1 MPIFVKMLSPHKVL
15 KTYWGFDDFRS
26 SQLDVIHSILEG
38 KDTLVLLPTG
48 GGKSICYQV
57 PAMMMD
63 GICIVISPLI
73 ALMNDQVEDLK
84 AKNIKAVAITS
95 GLTFSEQDVAL
106 DNCIYDNYKFLY
118 LSPERLEN
126 EMVKSRLEKMTI
138 NLVAVDESHCIS
150 QWGYQF
156 RPSYLRIA
164 TIRQTTNAPIVALTA
179 TATKTVVEDVQEKLA
194 FRAKHVIKSSFYRDE
209 LSYVVLNQED
219 KDQKIIQVINKVK
232 GSSIIYCKTRKETK
246 RVHLLLK
253 EHGISSQ
260 FYHGGLDYV
269 ERLSKQKQWV
279 LNHIRV
285 MVATNA
291 FGMGID
297 KPDVRL
303 VIHNHL
309 PNNLESYY
317 QEAGRVARDKKLG
330 YAILICNTYDTD
342 HLISDIKKNYPNI
355 EDVRHVYQQLANHL
369 GLATGSG
376 QFSEFAFDLATFCEK
391 YNLDYLKT
399 FNILKL
405 LEREELIKL
414 NEAVNLPSRV
424 YIKLSHADLYK
435 FQIAN
440 KSYDDLLKMMLRS
453 YGTLFE
459 SYTKIQESII
469 AKRTQLSTEEIKVR
483 LEKLNDLEVINY
495 IPQNSHSK
503 LIFLKERLD
512 VKQLNLSKESV
523 EKRRSIEIK
532 KGNSIINY
540 VKNQHQCRSS
550 LLIGY
555 FGEKNHSNCG
565 KCDICLQR
573 KKLNISNIEFEKISN
588 GIQKLLSDNA
598 LTIDDIVMK
607 LVDYREDKII
617 KVLQFLS
624 DNSQIAFNTEKKL
637 YWLS

>member
-1 MPIFVKMLSPHKVL
+1 MPILVTMLSPHEVL
-15 KTYWGFDDFRS
+15 KKHWGFDDFRS

-38 KDTLVLLPTG
+38 NDTLVLLPTG

-57 PAMMMD
+57 PAMMME

-73 ALMNDQVEDLK
+73 ALMNDQIENLK

-106 DNCIYDNYKFLY
+106 DNCIYGNYKFLY

-126 EMVKSRLEKMTI
+126 EMVKSRLQKMTI

-179 TATKTVVEDVQEKLA
+179 TATKTVVEDIQEKLA

-209 LSYVVLNQED
+209 LSYVVLNHED
-219 KDQKIIQVINKVK
+219 KDQKIIQVLNKVK

-309 PNNLESYY
+309 PHNLESYF
-317 QEAGRVARDKKLG
+317 QEAGRAARDKKLG
-330 YAILICNTYDTD
+330 YAILICNAQDTNN
-342 HLISDIKKNYPNI
+342 LITDIEKNHPKM

-376 QFSEFAFDLATFCEK
+376 QFSEFIFELATFCEK

-399 FNILKL
+399 FTILKL

-414 NEAVNLPSRV
+414 NEAVNMPSRV
-424 YIKLSHADLYK
+424 FIKLSHTDLYK

-440 KSYDDLLKMMLRS
+440 KSFDGLLKIMLRS

-469 AKRTQLSTEEIKVR
+469 AKRAQLSTDEVK
-483 LEKLNDLEVINY
+483 EKLNKLNALDIIKY
-495 IPQNSHSK
+495 IPQNSHPK

-512 VKQLNLSKESV
+512 VKQLNLSKESI
-523 EKRRSIEIK
+523 EKRRDIEKEKAHSVID
-532 KGNSIINY
+532 Y
-540 VKNQHQCRSS
+540 VKNQHQCRST
-550 LLIGY
+550 LLINY
-555 FGEKNHSNCG
+555 FGEKNHSRCG
-565 KCDICLQR
+565 KCDVCLQR
-573 KKLNISNIEFEKISN
+573 KKLTVSNLEFDKISN
-588 GIQKLLSDNA
+588 QIQNLLQKNA
-598 LTIDDIVMK
+598 LSVDDIIMQ
-607 LVDYREDKII
+607 LVDFREDKIVE
-617 KVLQFLS
+617 VLQFLS
-624 DNSQIAFNTEKKL
+624 DNNQIAFNAQKKL

>member
-1 MPIFVKMLSPHKVL
+1 MPIFVKMLSPHEVL

-38 KDTLVLLPTG
+38 NDTLVLLPTG

-73 ALMNDQVEDLK
+73 ALMNDQVENLK
-84 AKNIKAVAITS
+84 ARNIKAVAITS

-106 DNCIYDNYKFLY
+106 DNCIYGNYKFLY

-164 TIRQTTNAPIVALTA
+164 SIRQTTNAPIVALTA
-179 TATKTVVEDVQEKLA
+179 TATKTVVEDIQEKLA
-194 FRAKHVIKSSFYRDE
+194 FRAKHVIKSSFYRNE

-219 KDQKIIQVINKVK
+219 KDQKIIQVLNKVK

-317 QEAGRVARDKKLG
+317 QEAGRAARDKKLG
-330 YAILICNTYDTD
+330 YAILICNAYDTD
-342 HLISDIKKNYPNI
+342 HLISDIEKNYPNI

-391 YNLDYLKT
+391 YNLDYLRT

-483 LEKLNDLEVINY
+483 LNKLNDLEVINY
-495 IPQNSHSK
+495 IPQNSYPK

-532 KGNSIINY
+532 KANSIINY

-550 LLIGY
+550 LLIDY

-573 KKLNISNIEFEKISN
+573 KKLNISNIEFEKISK

-598 LTIDDIVMK
+598 LTIDDIVMQ

-617 KVLQFLS
+617 EVLQFLS